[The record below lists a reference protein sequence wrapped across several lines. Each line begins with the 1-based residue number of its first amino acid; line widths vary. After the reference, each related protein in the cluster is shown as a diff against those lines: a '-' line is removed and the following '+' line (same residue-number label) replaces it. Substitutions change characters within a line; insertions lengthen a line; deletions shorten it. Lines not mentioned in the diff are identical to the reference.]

1 MRRRTFIAALG
12 GAAVWPVVARGQQPM
27 RAIRFLGSRTAVD
40 SALRVE
46 AFRQTLSEAGYIEGQ
61 DATIDY

>member
-1 MRRRTFIAALG
+1 MRRRTFIAVLAVRPRG
-12 GAAVWPVVARGQQPM
+12 RWRRGDSSRCERSGFSAAGP
-27 RAIRFLGSRTAVD
+27 AVD